1 MKDLKQYIEE
11 NLVIFHPQVD
21 EKLVVFHPQ
30 VDEKLIVNKNYKIDN
45 SITSLIDVLFDNI
58 DEEDTT
64 WQPEKDDVI
73 PYWIIH
79 TMIYD
84 NLPQFL
90 ARQQRTMITNACEAF
105 KVLPEHI
112 YRTKYVRA
120 IIKQHITENY
130 ADKCNKLLEITDE
143 DFTNKEVK
151 LINDYVMRLSMNEQY
166 IMLFLYNKS
175 NNAVM
180 ALFIMEFK
188 N

>member
-1 MKDLKQYIEE
+1 MKNLKQYIE
-11 NLVIFHPQVD
+11 
-21 EKLVVFHPQ
+21 
-30 VDEKLIVNKNYKIDN
+30 EKLIVNKNYKIDD

-64 WQPEKDDVI
+64 WKPEKDDVI

-90 ARQQRTMITNACEAF
+90 ARQQRKMVEDACEAF
-105 KVLPEHI
+105 KILPYQIH
-112 YRTKYVRA
+112 RTKYKRA
-120 IIKQHITENY
+120 FIKQHITKNCDDE
-130 ADKCNKLLEITDE
+130 CNKLLEITTDKG
-143 DFTNKEVK
+143 FTNKEVK

-166 IMLFLYNKS
+166 TMLFLYNKN
-175 NNAVM
+175 NNAIM

-188 N
+188 D